1 MPLKMIKKYIIIPYF
16 RAGLM
21 VTQVVQ
27 PPQHVANCFQLLK
40 LLGGTIKAPHV
51 YGLREGENYWYYT
64 LLVFPIQVWF
74 PVPPALS
81 QFIVG
86 NPVSLRCTSLYMS
99 SRMHQFGRSLSE
111 ARAGRIRT
119 TVLLEGRGRIR
130 WSLHLITFV
139 HAIYNT
145 EVPCCSR
152 NKRVSVCFYVWE
164 YLLYK
169 HSLWFI

>member
-1 MPLKMIKKYIIIPYF
+1 
-16 RAGLM
+16 M

-27 PPQHVANCFQLLK
+27 PPQPVANCFQLLK
-40 LLGGTIKAPHV
+40 LLGGTIKIPHV
-51 YGLREGENYWYYT
+51 YGLRERENYWYYT

-86 NPVSLRCTSLYMS
+86 NPCFLEIHIPLYVISYAPVWKESQRGKGWMDPDDGLRRPWKDQVISPC
-99 SRMHQFGRSLSE
+99 
-111 ARAGRIRT
+111 
-119 TVLLEGRGRIR
+119 V
-130 WSLHLITFV
+130 TFV

-152 NKRVSVCFYVWE
+152 NKRVSVCLYVWE